1 MDEKELQT
9 NTGSNAEPYGSG
21 LDIRKNLEPIMDT
34 YGDAILRMCYIYLRD
49 YQLAEDIT
57 QETFIRVYQH
67 CDLFSGKS
75 SLKTWITQ
83 IAINL
88 CKNEMRTKWW
98 KNCDRAE
105 RMEPVQEAPYD
116 DRLNRQVIAG
126 EIARLPKK
134 YREVILLYYYQEL
147 TIPEIAE
154 ISGERKSAI
163 KTRLSRARAML
174 KPELQEGLCYE

>member
-1 MDEKELQT
+1 MNEKMQRE
-9 NTGSNAEPYGSG
+9 SVIPKSRD
-21 LDIRKNLEPIMDT
+21 LDRKQDLDQIMDA
-34 YGDAILRMCYIYLRD
+34 YGNAILRMCYVYLKD

-67 CDLFSGKS
+67 YHEFDGKS

-98 KNCDRAE
+98 KNREDAKVLDILE
-105 RMEPVQEAPYD
+105 GDASYD
-116 DRLNRQVIAG
+116 DYLDSQLIVG
-126 EIARLPKK
+126 EIAKLPQK

-147 TIPEIAE
+147 SVQEVADIL
-154 ISGERKSAI
+154 GERTSTV

-174 KPELQEGLCYE
+174 KPKLEEVLCYE

>member
-1 MDEKELQT
+1 MKEKTQKESIMPKSSDMDGKQ
-9 NTGSNAEPYGSG
+9 
-21 LDIRKNLEPIMDT
+21 DLEQIMDA
-34 YGDAILRMCYIYLRD
+34 YGNAILRMCYIYLKD

-67 CDLFSGKS
+67 YHEFNGKS

-98 KNCDRAE
+98 KNRENAE
-105 RMEPVQEAPYD
+105 VTEILEGDASYD
-116 DRLNRQVIAG
+116 DHLDSQLIVS
-126 EIARLPKK
+126 EIAKLPQK
-134 YREVILLYYYQEL
+134 YREVILLFYYQEFS
-147 TIPEIAE
+147 IQEIAE
-154 ISGERKSAI
+154 ILGERKTTV

-174 KPELQEGLCYE
+174 KPGLKEELCYE

>member
-1 MDEKELQT
+1 MDEKKLQT
-9 NTGSNAEPYGSG
+9 DTGSIAEPYDSS
-21 LDIRKNLEPIMDT
+21 LDIRHNLGHIMDT

-57 QETFIRVYQH
+57 QETFIRVYYH
-67 CDLFSGKS
+67 CDTFSGKA

-98 KNCDRAE
+98 KNRSRAE
-105 RMEPVQEAPYD
+105 GIESVQEASYD
-116 DRLNRQVIAG
+116 DCLNRQVIAG
-126 EIARLPKK
+126 EIARLPEK

-154 ISGERKSAI
+154 ILGERKTAI